1 MLLMLRNV
9 PGNFHVPDVF
19 KRNASL
25 CEYIKNDWQDEII
38 WRGFPL
44 GYSRLNCFHFQWT
57 SFYKKFIWKN
67 YTINHKPV
75 ELNLLDW
82 QKLLTVVENV
92 SPHQYGIASKE
103 KK

>member
-9 PGNFHVPDVF
+9 PGNFHDPDVF

-44 GYSRLNCFHFQWT
+44 GYSRLNCFQFQWT

-92 SPHQYGIASKE
+92 SPHQYEITSKE

>member
-1 MLLMLRNV
+1 MLLMLRN
-9 PGNFHVPDVF
+9 VPDVF

-38 WRGFPL
+38 WRVFPL

-92 SPHQYGIASKE
+92 SPHQYEIASKE